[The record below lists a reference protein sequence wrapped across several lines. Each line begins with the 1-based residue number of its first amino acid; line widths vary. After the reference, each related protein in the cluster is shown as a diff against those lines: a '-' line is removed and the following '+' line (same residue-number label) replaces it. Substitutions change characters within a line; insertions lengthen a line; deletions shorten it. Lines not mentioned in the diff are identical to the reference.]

1 MRVSPFLWFDGQAE
15 EAATYYV
22 GLFPDSAI
30 TNVSRFGE
38 GGPGPAGSAMTVS
51 FELCGQP
58 VTALNGGPAHGLTEA
73 FSFLVN
79 CETQAEVDRL
89 WDALL
94 ADGGTPS
101 RCGWLT
107 DRFGLTWQVIPDRM
121 LELMAD
127 PDPARAGRVVQA
139 MLQMVKID
147 VDALERAYAG

>member
-1 MRVSPFLWFDGQAE
+1 MRVTPFLWFESQAE
-15 EAATYYV
+15 EAANYYV
-22 GLFPDSAI
+22 GILPNSRI
-30 TNVSRFGE
+30 TGVSRFGE

-58 VTALNGGPAHGLTEA
+58 VTALNGGPAHRLSEA

-101 RCGWLT
+101 QCGWLT
-107 DRFGLTWQVIPDRM
+107 DRFGLTWQIIPDRL
-121 LELMAD
+121 LELMGD
-127 PDPARAGRVVQA
+127 SDPARAGRVVQA

>member
-1 MRVSPFLWFDGQAE
+1 MRVTPFLWFDSQAE
-15 EAATYYV
+15 EAADYYV
-22 GLFPDSAI
+22 GIIPNSKV
-30 TNVSRFGE
+30 TGVTRYGE
-38 GGPGPAGSAMTVS
+38 GGPGPEGSAMTVS

-58 VTALNGGPAHGLTEA
+58 VTALNGGPSHALTEA

-107 DRFGLTWQVIPDRM
+107 DRFGLTWQIIPDRM
-121 LELMAD
+121 FELMAD

-139 MLQMVKID
+139 MLQMMKID
-147 VDALERAYAG
+147 VDAVERAYAG

>member
-1 MRVSPFLWFDGQAE
+1 MRVTPFLWFESQAE
-15 EAATYYV
+15 EAANYYV
-22 GLFPDSAI
+22 GILPNSRI
-30 TNVSRFGE
+30 TGVSRFGE

-58 VTALNGGPAHGLTEA
+58 VTALNGGPAHRLSEA

-101 RCGWLT
+101 QCGWLT
-107 DRFGLTWQVIPDRM
+107 DRFGLTWQIIPDRL
-121 LELMAD
+121 LELMGD
-127 PDPARAGRVVQA
+127 SDPARAGRVVQA

-147 VDALERAYAG
+147 VDALERAYTG